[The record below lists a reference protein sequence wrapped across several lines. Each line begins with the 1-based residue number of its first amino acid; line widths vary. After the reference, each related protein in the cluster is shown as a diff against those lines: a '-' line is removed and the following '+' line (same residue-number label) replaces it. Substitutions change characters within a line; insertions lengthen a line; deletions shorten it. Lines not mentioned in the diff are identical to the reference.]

1 MPRLNQNFV
10 RFRGDIFTIA
20 FDILD
25 AENIEGY
32 KAEWTVYTKTLD
44 GAVATITR
52 FLTIT
57 TDSGFTNPGVGYFIE
72 DGITIDG
79 NQILVAVP
87 SVVYDSSRLGN
98 SSHEIIFEHQL
109 RIWDGDDN
117 MAVAAHGTWD
127 LRKPSSPLTF

>member
-1 MPRLNQNFV
+1 MARLNQNFV

-20 FDILD
+20 FDIFD
-25 AENIEGY
+25 AQNIEGY

-57 TDSGFTNPGVGYFIE
+57 TDSGFSTPSGYFINN
-72 DGITIDG
+72 GITIEG

-87 SVVYDSSRLGN
+87 SAVYDSSRLGD
-98 SSHEIIFEHQL
+98 STHEIIFEHQL